1 VRMVRLKEWTL
12 FHILGFLPFL
22 VLGLIINM
30 IQLVLYLLLFKISK
44 DVFRRINYY
53 LMFGIYGYF
62 LFIAEWWSGSRIR
75 IYCDQEML
83 RRMEAKDAEENA
95 LIVMNHHYELDWL
108 YCWMVGDRMGIL
120 GNCKAFAKESL
131 KYVPILGWAGSWAD
145 NVYLKRNLEKDRSRM
160 KNNLSELVGY
170 PSPIW
175 LFLFPE
181 GTRFTA
187 EKHRASQEFAE
198 SRDLPKL
205 EHHLTPRTKGFTFT
219 LSNLDRSKMSLY
231 DFTLVAGMGDSA
243 PPTVTSLILGRRT
256 EATVVIR
263 KISLDKVPAGEKEG
277 GEWMMDL
284 FKEKD
289 QIKKSLLDG
298 TWQKLNESHTVTD
311 STLSC
316 IQTPPRVHSLVLT
329 ITANILVLS
338 PLLYLLLTGGILT
351 WSVAVIIFILAWGIM
366 LKMVKVSKVKK
377 SV

>member
-1 VRMVRLKEWTL
+1 MKELTL

-44 DVFRRINYY
+44 EVFRRINYY

-62 LFIAEWWSGSRIR
+62 LFIAEWWSGSRMR

-131 KYVPILGWAGSWAD
+131 KYVPILGWAGIWAD

-187 EKHRASQEFAE
+187 EKHKASHEFAE
-198 SRDLPKL
+198 SRNLP
-205 EHHLTPRTKGFTFT
+205 
-219 LSNLDRSKMSLY
+219 
-231 DFTLVAGMGDSA
+231 
-243 PPTVTSLILGRRT
+243 
-256 EATVVIR
+256 
-263 KISLDKVPAGEKEG
+263 
-277 GEWMMDL
+277 
-284 FKEKD
+284 
-289 QIKKSLLDG
+289 
-298 TWQKLNESHTVTD
+298 
-311 STLSC
+311 
-316 IQTPPRVHSLVLT
+316 
-329 ITANILVLS
+329 
-338 PLLYLLLTGGILT
+338 
-351 WSVAVIIFILAWGIM
+351 
-366 LKMVKVSKVKK
+366 
-377 SV
+377 

>member
-1 VRMVRLKEWTL
+1 MVRLKELTL

-62 LFIAEWWSGSRIR
+62 LFIAEWWSGSRMR

-83 RRMEAKDAEENA
+83 RRMEAKDAQENA

-131 KYVPILGWAGSWAD
+131 KYVPILGWAGIWAD

-187 EKHRASQEFAE
+187 EKHKASQEFAE

-277 GEWMMDL
+277 GEWMMNL

-298 TWQKLNESHTVTD
+298 TWQKLNESHTMTD

-316 IQTPPRVHSLVLT
+316 IKTPPRVHSLVLT

-351 WSVAVIIFILAWGIM
+351 WTVALIIFILAWGIM
-366 LKMVKVSKVKK
+366 IKMVKVSKVKK
-377 SV
+377 SM

>member
-1 VRMVRLKEWTL
+1 
-12 FHILGFLPFL
+12 
-22 VLGLIINM
+22 M

-62 LFIAEWWSGSRIR
+62 LFIAEWWSGSRMR

-83 RRMEAKDAEENA
+83 TRMEAKDAQENA

-187 EKHRASQEFAE
+187 EKHKASQEFAE

-316 IQTPPRVHSLVLT
+316 IKTPPRVHSLVLS

-351 WSVAVIIFILAWGIM
+351 WTLAVIIFILAWGIM
-366 LKMVKVSKVKK
+366 IKMVKVSKVKK
-377 SV
+377 SM

>member
-1 VRMVRLKEWTL
+1 MVRLKELTL

-62 LFIAEWWSGSRIR
+62 LFIAEWWSGSRMR
-75 IYCDQEML
+75 IYSDQEML
-83 RRMEAKDAEENA
+83 TRMEAKDAQENA

-187 EKHRASQEFAE
+187 EKHKASQEFAK
-198 SRDLPKL
+198 SRDLPML

-316 IQTPPRVHSLVLT
+316 IKTPPRVHSLVLS

-351 WSVAVIIFILAWGIM
+351 WTLAAIIFILAWGIM
-366 LKMVKVSKVKK
+366 IKMVKVSKVKK
-377 SV
+377 SM

>member
-1 VRMVRLKEWTL
+1 
-12 FHILGFLPFL
+12 
-22 VLGLIINM
+22 
-30 IQLVLYLLLFKISK
+30 
-44 DVFRRINYY
+44 
-53 LMFGIYGYF
+53 MFGIYGYF
-62 LFIAEWWSGSRIR
+62 LFIAEWWSGSRMR
-75 IYCDQEML
+75 IYSDQEML
-83 RRMEAKDAEENA
+83 TRMEAKDAQENA

-108 YCWMVGDRMGIL
+108 YCWMVGDRMGIF

-131 KYVPILGWAGSWAD
+131 KYVPILGWAGSCAD

-187 EKHRASQEFAE
+187 EKHKASQEFAE

-277 GEWMMDL
+277 GQW
-284 FKEKD
+284 
-289 QIKKSLLDG
+289 ICVSL
-298 TWQKLNESHTVTD
+298 
-311 STLSC
+311 
-316 IQTPPRVHSLVLT
+316 
-329 ITANILVLS
+329 
-338 PLLYLLLTGGILT
+338 
-351 WSVAVIIFILAWGIM
+351 
-366 LKMVKVSKVKK
+366 
-377 SV
+377 

>member
-1 VRMVRLKEWTL
+1 MVRLKELTL

-62 LFIAEWWSGSRIR
+62 LFIAEWWSGSGMR

-83 RRMEAKDAEENA
+83 TRMEAKDAEENA

-187 EKHRASQEFAE
+187 EKHKASQEFAE

-316 IQTPPRVHSLVLT
+316 IKTPPRVHSLVLS

-351 WSVAVIIFILAWGIM
+351 WTLAVIIFILAWGIM
-366 LKMVKVSKVKK
+366 IKMVKVSKVKK
-377 SV
+377 SM

>member
-1 VRMVRLKEWTL
+1 MRLKELTL

-62 LFIAEWWSGSRIR
+62 LFIAEWWSGSRMR

-83 RRMEAKDAEENA
+83 TRMEAKDAQENA

-187 EKHRASQEFAE
+187 EKHKASQEFAE

-316 IQTPPRVHSLVLT
+316 IKTPPRVHSLVLS

-351 WSVAVIIFILAWGIM
+351 WTLAVIIFILAWGIM
-366 LKMVKVSKVKK
+366 IKMVKVSKVKK
-377 SV
+377 SM